1 MIVGARRPASTTMRA
16 ARHEQWGSPL
26 EIADVPR
33 PEPAAGEVR
42 IAVRATSVNPVDMHT
57 GRNAGY
63 EQSMRLPCIPGWD
76 VAGVVDAVGYGVT
89 RHGVGDRL
97 YGLAWF
103 PHPAGTYAEYMTV
116 PAYHLVPMPRSV
128 SFAEAASLPM
138 AALTAWQMLDAVGA
152 RAGRRI
158 LVSGA
163 SGGVGHVAVQLA
175 VARGATVTA
184 LARPGHHA
192 TLRELGAHTC
202 VDYTDPG
209 AVTAIGKVDAALDL
223 VGHDFG
229 ASLFDRVTPG
239 GAIALATAWSI
250 KGYRAAAAERG
261 IRAASCLVESDPVA
275 LGAIAELVDSG
286 AVRVVVGAEFDL
298 ARAADA
304 QRWVTD
310 RRGFGKAAIVVNTPE
325 GA

>member
-1 MIVGARRPASTTMRA
+1 MIVGARQPSSTTMRA
-16 ARHEQWGSPL
+16 ALHEQWGSPL
-26 EIADVPR
+26 EMADIAR

-42 IAVRATSVNPVDMHT
+42 IAVRATSVNPIDMHT
-57 GRNAGY
+57 GSNAGY

-89 RHGVGDRL
+89 RHSLGDRL

-103 PHPAGTYAEYMTV
+103 PYPAGTYAEFMTV
-116 PAYHLVPMPRSV
+116 PAYHLVPMPRSA
-128 SFAEAASLPM
+128 SFAEAACLPM
-138 AALTAWQMLDAVGA
+138 AALMAWQMLDAAGA
-152 RAGRRI
+152 GAGRRV

-163 SGGVGHVAVQLA
+163 SGGVGHLAVQLA

-184 LARPGHHA
+184 LARLGHHA
-192 TLRELGAHTC
+192 ALHELGARTC
-202 VDYTDPG
+202 VDYTDPD
-209 AVTAIGKVDAALDL
+209 AVTAIGTVDAALDL

-239 GAIALATAWSI
+239 GAIALATGWSV
-250 KGYRAAAAERG
+250 KGYKAAAAKRG
-261 IRAASCLVESDPVA
+261 IRAAACLVEPDPAA
-275 LGAIAELVDSG
+275 LAAIAELVDSG

-298 ARAADA
+298 SRAAGA

-325 GA
+325 RA